1 MLLGKITRISLQLT
15 LAAVM
20 ICAAGCSGRKDGG
33 VFRTEALDASSWD
46 ASVWIS
52 AADAAVVDGPI
63 TGDARAAD
71 GASWFVSTVRNEKDV
86 TSAKWMTTGLGV
98 YEIYVNGRLAGD
110 EILKPG
116 FTHTS
121 KPSTI
126 RRPGRSEARGD
137 TKVTTGYGN
146 SRFRKAAPPR
156 SRFRDRLTPANTARA
171 AMR

>member
-15 LAAVM
+15 LAAV
-20 ICAAGCSGRKDGG
+20 IVCAVGCSGGKDGG

-63 TGDARAAD
+63 TGETRAAD

>member
-15 LAAVM
+15 LAAV
-20 ICAAGCSGRKDGG
+20 IVCAVGCSDRKEAG
-33 VFRTEALDASSWD
+33 VFRTEALDTSSWD
-46 ASVWIS
+46 ASAWIS
-52 AADAAVVDGPI
+52 AADAAVVEGTI
-63 TGDARAAD
+63 TGETRAAD